1 VVDRLVSEQGY
12 TTDSANELLKYVGA
26 LLNR

>member
-1 VVDRLVSEQGY
+1 VVDRLVREQSY
-12 TTDSANELLKYVGA
+12 CPICANELLKYVGA